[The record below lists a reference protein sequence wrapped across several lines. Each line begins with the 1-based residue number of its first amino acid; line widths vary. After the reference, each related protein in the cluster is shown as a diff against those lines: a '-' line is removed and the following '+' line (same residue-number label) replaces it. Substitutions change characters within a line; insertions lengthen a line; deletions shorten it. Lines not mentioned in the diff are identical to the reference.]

1 MRSQISIALA
11 SAAVI
16 LACQRDLLLEQR
28 HTHRKRI
35 TKRAG
40 DQWPP
45 VLTEEETVLV
55 NAFDNVTI
63 DEWSDYYG
71 HQVKLAGLGKEAAE
85 WTAEQ
90 WNKNGFDAHLNEYH
104 VYLSYP
110 VHASLQIT
118 YANGST
124 EDVRLDEDVL
134 EEDDVTGRPD
144 NQPTFHGYSASG
156 DVTGEYVY
164 VGRGSQ
170 ADFDRLVELGVE
182 LEGKIALARYGGLFR
197 GLKVKNAQ
205 DHGMIGAVIFT
216 DPADDGNITVAN
228 GYESYPNGPARNPSA
243 VQKGSVLFLSTNPGD
258 PTTPGYASH
267 EGVDR
272 ADISPVTPKIPSIP
286 ISYASA
292 EPLLKAL
299 NGFGSTPDEVNRT
312 IWAGSLDADY
322 RTGPAPGVTLHLDNL
337 MEGKITPIWN
347 VIGHINGTNPDETIV
362 IGNHRDTWM
371 IGGNGDPNSGSAIL
385 VEFTKAIG
393 VLRSK
398 GWVPRRNM
406 QVSFRPRLVIA
417 SWDAEEYGLIGSTE
431 WVEDNVNWLTE
442 SAVAY
447 LNIDVAVSGPRPNLA
462 ATPELHT
469 LATDTFKKVIYPN
482 FGGFNIS
489 LYDAWEEASGG
500 LVEPLGSGSDYTA
513 FLHRGINSLDVGSGG
528 GATDPIWHY
537 HSNYDSYAWMSKF
550 GDPGFLVHAAIGQ
563 YLALLAYH
571 LADDEILPIDLPN
584 YASELSSYLEDLTE
598 FVASEGQELD
608 LSELSDAI
616 DEFAKRAEE
625 VKALEQL
632 AVTTNDTDLITV
644 INHKYRDFQ
653 RGFISQGGLP
663 NREFFKHV
671 VTAPGLDTGYAAV
684 LFPGITEGVQY
695 GDGNLT
701 VAEEWVSKTA
711 RGILRAAEII
721 KT

>member
-1 MRSQISIALA
+1 MRCRQVSLALTYAALA
-11 SAAVI
+11 SA
-16 LACQRDLLLEQR
+16 CQRDFFVEKR
-28 HTHRKRI
+28 HTHRKPI
-35 TKRAG
+35 AKRA
-40 DQWPP
+40 DDVWPP
-45 VLTEEETVLV
+45 VLSEEETILV
-55 NAFDNVTI
+55 NAFDNVTV

-71 HQVKLAGLGKEAAE
+71 HQVKLAGLGKEAAQ
-85 WTAEQ
+85 WTADRWTE
-90 WNKNGFDAHLNEYH
+90 NGFNAQLKEYH

-118 YANGST
+118 YSNGT
-124 EDVRLDEDVL
+124 TNDVRLDEDVL
-134 EEDDVTGRPD
+134 EEDDVTGRED

-156 DVTGEYVY
+156 NVTAEYVY
-164 VGRGSQ
+164 IGRGSQ

-216 DPADDGNITVAN
+216 DPGDDGNQTVAN
-228 GYESYPNGPARNPSA
+228 GYEAYPHGPARNPSA
-243 VQKGSVLFLSTNPGD
+243 VQKGSVLFLSTHPGD
-258 PTTPGYASH
+258 PTTPGYPSH

-292 EPLLKAL
+292 EPLLQAL
-299 NGFGSTPDEVNRT
+299 DGFGVSAEDVNRT
-312 IWAGSLDADY
+312 IWAGALNANYSS
-322 RTGPAPGVTLHLDNL
+322 GPAPGVTLHLDNL

-347 VIGHINGTNPDETIV
+347 VIGQINGTNADETIV

-385 VEFTKAIG
+385 VEFTKA
-393 VLRSK
+393 VNALVSK
-398 GWVPRRNM
+398 GWKPKRNI
-406 QVSFRPRLVIA
+406 VIA
-417 SWDAEEYGLIGSTE
+417 SWDAEEYGLVGSTE
-431 WVEDNVNWLTE
+431 WVEDNVDWLTE
-442 SAVAY
+442 TAVAY
-447 LNIDVAVSGPRPNLA
+447 LNIDVAVSGPRPALA
-462 ATPELHT
+462 TTPELQT
-469 LATDTFKKVIYPN
+469 VGTEIFKKIIYPN

-489 LYDAWEEASGG
+489 LYDAWLESSEGI
-500 LVEPLGSGSDYTA
+500 VESLGSGSDFTG
-513 FLHRGINSLDVGSGG
+513 FLHRGINSLDVGSNN

-537 HSNYDSYAWMSKF
+537 HSNYDTYHWMANF

-563 YLALLAYH
+563 YLTLLAYH
-571 LADDEILPIDLPN
+571 LADDEVLPIDVPN
-584 YASELSSYLEDLTE
+584 YATELRAYLSDLEEYAESEDAEI
-598 FVASEGQELD
+598 D

-616 DEFAKRAEE
+616 EVFATRADE

-632 AVTTNDTDLITV
+632 AITTGDADLITV
-644 INHKYRDFQ
+644 VNHKYRDFQ

-663 NREFFKHV
+663 DREFYKHV
-671 VTAPGLDTGYAAV
+671 ITAPGLDTGYAAV
-684 LFPGITEGVQY
+684 LFPGITEGIQY
-695 GDGNLT
+695 GKGNLT

-711 RGILRAAEII
+711 RGILRAADII

>member
-1 MRSQISIALA
+1 MRSYLPALLTLAGVA
-11 SAAVI
+11 S
-16 LACQRDLLLEQR
+16 ACQRDLVLAPR
-28 HTHRKRI
+28 HTHRKPI
-35 TKRAG
+35 TRRA
-40 DQWPP
+40 DDVWPP
-45 VLTEEETVLV
+45 VLTEHETTLV

-71 HQVKLAGLGKEAAE
+71 HQVKLAGLGKEAAQ
-85 WTAEQ
+85 WTADQ
-90 WNKNGFDAHLNEYH
+90 WTKNGFDAHLNEYH
-104 VYLSYP
+104 VYLTYP

-118 YANGST
+118 YENGIT
-124 EDVRLDEDVL
+124 ADVRLDEDVL
-134 EEDDVTGRPD
+134 DEDDVTGRED

-156 DVTGEYVY
+156 NVTGEYVY

-197 GLKVKNAQ
+197 GLKVKNAE

-216 DPADDGNITVAN
+216 DPADDGNLTVAN
-228 GYESYPNGPARNPSA
+228 GYEAYPNGPARNPSS

-272 ADISPVTPKIPSIP
+272 ADTSHVTPQIPSIP

-292 EPLLKAL
+292 EPLLAAL
-299 NGFGSTPDEVNRT
+299 DGFGVSADEVNRT
-312 IWAGSLDADY
+312 VWAGALDAEY
-322 RTGPAPGVTLHLDNL
+322 STGPAPGVTLHLDNL
-337 MEGKITPIWN
+337 SEGKITPIWN
-347 VIGHINGTNPDETIV
+347 VIGHINGTNADETIV

-385 VEFTKAIG
+385 VEFTKAIAA
-393 VLRSK
+393 LREK
-398 GWVPRRNM
+398 GWVPKRNI
-406 QVSFRPRLVIA
+406 VLG

-442 SAVAY
+442 TAVAY

-462 ATPELHT
+462 TTPELHT

-482 FGGFNIS
+482 FGGYNIS

-500 LVEPLGSGSDYTA
+500 IVEPLGSGSDYTA
-513 FLHRGINSLDVGSGG
+513 FLHRGINSLDVGSSG
-528 GATDPIWHY
+528 GAGDPIWHY
-537 HSNYDSYAWMSKF
+537 HSNYDTYHWMANF
-550 GDPGFLVHAAIGQ
+550 GDPGFQVHAAMGQ
-563 YLALLAYH
+563 YLALLAFH
-571 LADDEILPIDLPN
+571 LADDEVLPVDLPN
-584 YASELSSYLEDLTE
+584 YASELSAYLEDLSE
-598 FVASEGQELD
+598 YVESEGEELD
-608 LSELSDAI
+608 LTELSDAI
-616 DEFAKRAEE
+616 DIFAARADE
-625 VKALEQL
+625 VKALERL
-632 AVTTNDTDLITV
+632 AVATNDTDLITV
-644 INHKYRDFQ
+644 VNHKYRDFQ

-663 NREFFKHV
+663 DREFYKHV

-695 GDGNLT
+695 GEGNLT
-701 VAEEWVSKTA
+701 IAEEWVSKTA